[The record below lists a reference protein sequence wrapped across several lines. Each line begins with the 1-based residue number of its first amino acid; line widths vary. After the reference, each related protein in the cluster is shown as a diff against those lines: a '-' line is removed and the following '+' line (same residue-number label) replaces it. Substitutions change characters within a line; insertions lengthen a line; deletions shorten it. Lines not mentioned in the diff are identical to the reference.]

1 MTGTNILIVLMAL
14 TGFLPLVVFLYKK
27 RQTDRILARG
37 CTTRGLVYDKYRSV
51 KSNYETVYYSFV
63 APDGTQQKGRLTTSP
78 GKYRRTDS
86 IEVYYLPEDPRQHTI
101 KGNWNSNWFLLFVI
115 LIAVFVL
122 YGAYQLYKQ
131 VNGG

>member
-14 TGFLPLVVFLYKK
+14 MGFLPLAVFLYKK
-27 RQTDRILARG
+27 RQTDRILTRG
-37 CTTRGLVYDKYRSV
+37 CTTQGYVYDKYRSV
-51 KSNYETVYYSFV
+51 KRNYETVYYSFI
-63 APDGTQQKGRLTTSP
+63 APDGTRQKGRLTTSP

-101 KGNWNSNWFLLFVI
+101 KGDGNSNWFLLFVI